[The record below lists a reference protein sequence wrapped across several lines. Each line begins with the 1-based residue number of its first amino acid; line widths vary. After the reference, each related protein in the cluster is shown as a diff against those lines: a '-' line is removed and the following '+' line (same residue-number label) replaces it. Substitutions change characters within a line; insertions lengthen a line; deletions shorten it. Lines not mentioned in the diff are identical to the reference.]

1 MEDQEVVHH
10 LPDAE
15 PDSLAR
21 RKIKNDRVVQVG
33 ALKFTTSP
41 IFMLHL
47 ILLLSFPMYSK
58 SEDEE
63 AQEEEGPAEAQE
75 EEGPAEAV
83 DRLRVHTNF

>member
-1 MEDQEVVHH
+1 
-10 LPDAE
+10 
-15 PDSLAR
+15 
-21 RKIKNDRVVQVG
+21 
-33 ALKFTTSP
+33 
-41 IFMLHL
+41 MLHL